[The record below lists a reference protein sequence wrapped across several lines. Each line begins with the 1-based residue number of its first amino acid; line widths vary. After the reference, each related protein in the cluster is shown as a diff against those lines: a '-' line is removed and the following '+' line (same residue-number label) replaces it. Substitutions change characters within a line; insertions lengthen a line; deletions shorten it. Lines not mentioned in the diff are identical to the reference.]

1 MLSVSMSRSWYVFKK
16 KTPPDGSSQKCC
28 FSHLF
33 SPLFVSPLLLQLV
46 KKKVPLKCMDEV
58 NENSSQNRF
67 VSASPA
73 QLRLEPLYV
82 ARAAFE
88 TAFLAVH

>member
-1 MLSVSMSRSWYVFKK
+1 MFLKRKLHQMEVHKSAAFLTCSL
-16 KTPPDGSSQKCC
+16 
-28 FSHLF
+28 LF
-33 SPLFVSPLLLQLV
+33 SFHHFYSVQLV

-67 VSASPA
+67 VSTSPA